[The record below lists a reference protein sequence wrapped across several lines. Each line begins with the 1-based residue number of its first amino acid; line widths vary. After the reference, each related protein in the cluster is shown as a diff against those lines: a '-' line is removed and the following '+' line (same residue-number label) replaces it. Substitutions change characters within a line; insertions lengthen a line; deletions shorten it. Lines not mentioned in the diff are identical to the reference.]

1 MLQTSDNTE
10 KYRTGREPST
20 WHHEDFARRLLGE
33 ARELFGKCPD
43 IPAIVGM
50 HISDTDGPAELL
62 AAVLAS
68 ATPAESD
75 PGIVRLHSRT
85 VFQSDGTALDSA
97 LRDIAVTSEKNFEPG
112 GISATLFFSRGIH
125 ALLGHRVAHSLW
137 NNGQRDR
144 ALALKTIFGRA
155 YSTDIH
161 PAARFGKG
169 IWLDH
174 GLGFVVGET
183 AIVGDEACIWHG
195 VTLGSTLKDNGS
207 QRHPRIGRGVTI
219 GADAILLGGINI
231 GDGSVIAAGS
241 IVLADIDPH
250 TTVAGA
256 PARPKARKADSFAGF

>member
-1 MLQTSDNTE
+1 MLQTPDNTSE
-10 KYRTGREPST
+10 HRIGTQPAAWR
-20 WHHEDFARRLLGE
+20 HDDFASQLLGE
-33 ARELFGKCPD
+33 TRDLFDRCPD
-43 IPAIVGM
+43 VPAIVGVRLG
-50 HISDTDGPAELL
+50 DTDEIADLL

-75 PGIVRLHSRT
+75 PAVVRTHARK
-85 VFQSDGTALDSA
+85 VFSGDATALA
-97 LRDIAVTSEKNFEPG
+97 AVLRDIAVTSEKNFEPG

-137 NNGQRDR
+137 NDGQRDR

-155 YSTDIH
+155 FSTDIH
-161 PAARFGKG
+161 PAARFGSG
-169 IWLDH
+169 VWLDH

-231 GDGSVIAAGS
+231 GEGSVIAAGS
-241 IVLADIDPH
+241 IVLADVDPL

-256 PARPKARKADSFAGF
+256 PAKPKARKANSFAGF

>member
-20 WHHEDFARRLLGE
+20 WHYEDFARRLLGE

-50 HISDTDGPAELL
+50 HINDAAGPAELL

-85 VFQSDGTALDSA
+85 VFQGDRTALDSA

-169 IWLDH
+169 I
-174 GLGFVVGET
+174 
-183 AIVGDEACIWHG
+183 
-195 VTLGSTLKDNGS
+195 
-207 QRHPRIGRGVTI
+207 
-219 GADAILLGGINI
+219 
-231 GDGSVIAAGS
+231 
-241 IVLADIDPH
+241 
-250 TTVAGA
+250 
-256 PARPKARKADSFAGF
+256 